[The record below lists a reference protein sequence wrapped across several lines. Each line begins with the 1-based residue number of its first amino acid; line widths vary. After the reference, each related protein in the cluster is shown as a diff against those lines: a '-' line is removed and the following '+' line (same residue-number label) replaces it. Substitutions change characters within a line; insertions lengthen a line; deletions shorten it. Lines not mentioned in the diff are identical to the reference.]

1 MSKLLDY
8 LNALDANA
16 VLIQAHKKDPQQAA
30 RDFGLSVDEQVLILR
45 QDRRE
50 ISAFL
55 DLPFRDFDAIDAT
68 ETHFES
74 WEIAGDEQAPFEHE
88 VVA

>member
-8 LNALDANA
+8 LNALDTDAA
-16 VLIQAHKKDPQQAA
+16 LIQTHKNDPEQAA
-30 RDFGLSVDEQVLILR
+30 RDFGLSVDEQMIMLR

-55 DLPFRDFDAIDAT
+55 DIPFRDFDALDSIVTRFDHEDSGVSLEME
-68 ETHFES
+68 ETLAE
-74 WEIAGDEQAPFEHE
+74 
-88 VVA
+88 